1 MRRSVR
7 LILSR
12 LLYPAL
18 FALFLLFPTLS
29 CLNRNPSNGIHRRT
43 QFLLGTVVEIT
54 VVSREPVIADTAISS
69 AFERIR
75 EIEAEMSARLS
86 GNQVDTVSKHAGE
99 GPVRVSGELLGL
111 IKACHRYSAL
121 THGAFDITIAP
132 VTRLWDFDS
141 PTNRIPSS
149 EEVRTALSLVGFEMI
164 HLNCDEG
171 TISLDR
177 PGMGLDLGG
186 AAKGYAVDE
195 AVKKLNESGIT
206 AGIVNAGGDLRAFG
220 MKPDGSSWH
229 IGIQDPRHRDRIIG
243 SILLDN
249 MALVTS
255 GDYERYIVHEGVRY
269 HHIIDP
275 KTGWPA
281 RGCMSVSV
289 ASPWALDADILSTAL
304 FVLGPKEGM
313 ELLERLPGI
322 DGMIVDAHGR
332 VSVSS
337 GWKKRLR
344 LHDGA
349 SP

>member
-1 MRRSVR
+1 M
-7 LILSR
+7 
-12 LLYPAL
+12 
-18 FALFLLFPTLS
+18 
-29 CLNRNPSNGIHRRT
+29 
-43 QFLLGTVVEIT
+43 GTVAEIT
-54 VVSREPVIADTAISS
+54 VASRDPVIADTAISS
-69 AFERIR
+69 AFERMR
-75 EIEAEMSARLS
+75 KIETEMSAKLS
-86 GNQVDTVSKHAGE
+86 GNQVDTIAQHAGE
-99 GPVRVSGELLGL
+99 GPMRISRELLGV
-111 IKACHRYSAL
+111 IETCQRYSAL

-132 VTRLWDFDS
+132 ITRLWGFDA

-149 EEVRTALSLVGFEMI
+149 EDVQAALSLVGFEMI
-164 HLNCDEG
+164 HLDDCNGG

-195 AVKKLNESGIT
+195 AVRKLKEAGIT

-220 MKPDGSSWH
+220 TKPGGSPWH
-229 IGIQDPRHRDRIIG
+229 IGIQDPRHQDRIIG
-243 SILLDN
+243 SILLDD

-255 GDYERYIVHEGVRY
+255 GDYERYIIHEGVRY

-289 ASPWALDADILSTAL
+289 ASSKALDADILSTAI
-304 FVLGPKEGM
+304 FVLGPEEGM
-313 ELLERLPGI
+313 DLIERLPGI
-322 DGMIVDAHGR
+322 DGMIVNAHGR

-337 GWKKRLR
+337 GWKERLR
-344 LHDGA
+344 LHGSA